1 MLPGGESRAEVS
13 NKEGLGCPETL
24 SLGLK
29 LLISRGCAGRE
40 ELRSCGTRRAW
51 RPEEVNTASPCPNS
65 RNETTRE
72 RTVAV

>member
-13 NKEGLGCPETL
+13 SKEGLGCLETL

-29 LLISRGCAGRE
+29 LLISRGCADRE
-40 ELRSCGTRRAW
+40 ALRSCGTRRAW
-51 RPEEVNTASPCPNS
+51 RPGEVNTASPRPNS
-65 RNETTRE
+65 RKKTTRE